1 MGKKDIHVSHYFSHN
16 PFFADMANGYFFGG
30 QQVVAPEDLKEA
42 DKELLTATMV
52 HAKRVTRDNV
62 KKYYTDTLICIYVL
76 EHQDT
81 VDYHMVLR
89 NMLSES
95 MEYQRQW
102 EENKKSHLKEKTLK
116 SNAEFLS
123 GMKKSDLFVPVISMV
138 VYYGDEKWD
147 GAKCLHGLLN
157 LENVPPPLRKYI
169 ENYHIH
175 VFDYHDYED
184 FGMFHTELKQVFQFL
199 KCSRDKAQ
207 LTKMLAEHQAEYYNV
222 SREACELLAA
232 ITHSKELLK
241 FDKFENEENG
251 GINMCKALEDIRTE
265 GEWTKL
271 ISMVQKKLDKGL
283 STAEIADML
292 EESEPKIEELM
303 DLIKAN
309 PGKTSQELSELY
321 LQSPAAVR

>member
-1 MGKKDIHVSHYFSHN
+1 
-16 PFFADMANGYFFGG
+16 MANGYFFGG
-30 QQVVAPEDLKEA
+30 QQVVAPDDLKEA

-123 GMKKSDLFVPVISMV
+123 GMKKSDRFVPVISMV

-147 GAKCLHGLLN
+147 GAKCLHGFLN